1 MSILDIIIFLPLVGA
16 IAIALGA
23 PARLTAQAAA
33 AFNLLLGLVAW
44 GLFNPGQEGFQLA
57 ASRPMVSVPEIS
69 YAVGIDGLSLVMLL
83 LSVIVSFCAM
93 WMAQKVDNRERL
105 YFISLLLISA
115 GALGAFCSID
125 VFFFYAFHELA
136 LIPTFL
142 MIGIWGSGEN
152 RVGTAWKI
160 TLYLAVGSI
169 ILLAG
174 LIALQ
179 TQLSDGGLTFDF
191 QTLADR
197 ATGGAGISESA
208 QGWIFLTLLI
218 GFGILVSLFP
228 FHAWAAPAYAA
239 APAPTSM
246 LHAGVLKKF
255 GLYGLL
261 RFTPMVPEGL
271 EVWRDLCWS
280 SCWEISSSSVW

>member
-93 WMAQKVDNRERL
+93 WMAPKVDNRERL

-136 LIPTFL
+136 LTRSTRRSSVRPLAIFAATMGRAISKHAVSSSARRYCSRRKSTLPEVNPT
-142 MIGIWGSGEN
+142 
-152 RVGTAWKI
+152 
-160 TLYLAVGSI
+160 
-169 ILLAG
+169 
-174 LIALQ
+174 
-179 TQLSDGGLTFDF
+179 
-191 QTLADR
+191 TLA
-197 ATGGAGISESA
+197 IS
-208 QGWIFLTLLI
+208 
-218 GFGILVSLFP
+218 FP
-228 FHAWAAPAYAA
+228 
-239 APAPTSM
+239 
-246 LHAGVLKKF
+246 
-255 GLYGLL
+255 
-261 RFTPMVPEGL
+261 
-271 EVWRDLCWS
+271 
-280 SCWEISSSSVW
+280 